1 MKIGLELAT
10 ALLIVIMF
18 SFSALAWLE
27 YEERAKSNSAVF
39 RGVMVRYIALA
50 EVLGLLGIAGPTLTG
65 KFTGVIPIAALG
77 IAVGFGYVCFTHARW
92 NHLGR
97 AIVFGILTAMALLL
111 AWGRF
116 GAYAL

>member
-1 MKIGLELAT
+1 MKIALELAT
-10 ALLIVIMF
+10 ALLIVMMF

-27 YEERAKSNSAVF
+27 YEERAKSNSSVF
-39 RGVMVRYIALA
+39 RGASARLVAIA

-65 KFTGVIPIAALG
+65 KLTGIIPVAALG
-77 IAVGFGYVCFTHARW
+77 IAVGFGYVAFTHARW
-92 NHLGR
+92 KHPFR
-97 AIVFGILTAMALLL
+97 AGIFTLLTAMALLL

>member
-1 MKIGLELAT
+1 MKIALELST

-18 SFSALAWLE
+18 SFSAVAWLE
-27 YEERAKSNSAVF
+27 YEERARSVSSVF
-39 RGVMVRYIALA
+39 RGASARYVAIA

-65 KFTGVIPIAALG
+65 KLTGLIPVAALG
-77 IAVGFGYVCFTHARW
+77 IAVGFGYVAFTHLRW
-92 NHLGR
+92 KHRGR
-97 AIVFGILTAMALLL
+97 ALVFGVLTAMALLL